1 MSVFVCVFVSVRVCV
16 HACPRVCVCVC
27 VRAYETTICFEP
39 RRAIWDRARLLV
51 VLDDVE
57 VLSCNNSLLHTR
69 EEEKNHLRVSKGRLC
84 EEDIQFHLSLS
95 NPLPG

>member
-1 MSVFVCVFVSVRVCV
+1 MCVSV
-16 HACPRVCVCVC
+16 HACVC
-27 VRAYETTICFEP
+27 AHIKTTICFEP
-39 RRAIWDRARLLV
+39 QRAIWDGARLLV

-69 EEEKNHLRVSKGRLC
+69 EEENHLRVSKGRLC
-84 EEDIQFHLSLS
+84 EEDIQFHLSFS